1 MGRDQREKSRVY
13 YLYRKSVIE
22 NNFVHNKG
30 LFIISLLA
38 DSSVKQVVLL
48 SESAHNVNI
57 FIFLSDHTFYAMNC
71 CEKNFDLD
79 KKRSFYEFLKP
90 KNPIFLHST
99 VPLIT
104 RLTCSDVDSG
114 TCDFRLDSSRLF

>member
-30 LFIISLLA
+30 LVIISLLA

-57 FIFLSDHTFYAMNC
+57 FIFLSDHTFHAMNF
-71 CEKNFDLD
+71 CEKNFRFGQ
-79 KKRSFYEFLKP
+79 KA
-90 KNPIFLHST
+90 IFL
-99 VPLIT
+99 
-104 RLTCSDVDSG
+104 
-114 TCDFRLDSSRLF
+114 